1 MSRGDVWITLK
12 RGNKVDFAGGL
23 DLSGNGNRRDQ
34 VGETLRMVVLCLW
47 EWPMIGLSCDPYQEW
62 RLCLCSQELEPAS
75 PGT

>member
-34 VGETLRMVVLCLW
+34 VGETCKNGGFMLVGVANDWSFLW
-47 EWPMIGLSCDPYQEW
+47 PI
-62 RLCLCSQELEPAS
+62 
-75 PGT
+75 PGMETMPL